1 MFYSTITNPKTN
13 RTNSVKCWE
22 IQPREAIA
30 ELTKAGGV
38 KAYSWKLLSEP
49 EAVAEMESTLDGDSA
64 RSNFALSVLENALD
78 WGLGLAVLNFIR
90 ASVQNKKMPKPFTL
104 AVNSRGDIFVI
115 TGGTKTVIPM

>member
-30 ELTKAGGV
+30 KLTTVGA
-38 KAYSWKLLSEP
+38 KAYSWELLSEP
-49 EAVAEMESTLDGDSA
+49 EAVAEMESTSDGDSA

-78 WGLGLAVLNFIR
+78 WGLGLAVLHFIR

-115 TGGTKTVIPM
+115 TGGSKTVIPM